1 MRHGF
6 IKVASASPSLKVGN
20 PDYNK
25 GRIIGLMKEADKEG
39 VKVLVSFSLQEGLL
53 FSKEIFLAYM
63 KRF

>member
-25 GRIIGLMKEADKEG
+25 DRIIDLMRKAEKEG
-39 VKVLVSFSLQEGLL
+39 VKVLVFP
-53 FSKEIFLAYM
+53 
-63 KRF
+63 